1 MFERL
6 FMFVLLLLAS
16 QAALAHAEPPPP
28 IADRYC
34 HQVTP
39 IGVVAGPAWNC
50 QGEPSDY
57 EDRRLWLSA
66 APLTEELGT
75 EGATLLV
82 HQSRFEGLTVLFGY
96 ADGRIVR
103 HAVRAGDYG
112 SYWRVGGQVAFSAPQ
127 REAALTSVRLGVDRL
142 AAYQLLRTRLLPA
155 GAAARDAALAA
166 SLIGGALTLLA
177 LSSAYNLLLARASRQ
192 RFVVWHAAWVAS
204 VLIWGLLWSQLALI
218 TFPGLAGTTASRLC
232 TLLATLAIA
241 FAATCAATCPEAG
254 TVPRWLQRLVLAL
267 GWGVAAVGVP
277 LAFGPPIVIDL
288 LGPVSSVLV
297 LTVLAAVA
305 LLIGL
310 AWRRGSREARSFFL
324 AWAVPMVVLGAT
336 QLFDMGTSLFGG
348 GPQIAV
354 LFASALQTVWISVAT
369 TLNLARFCAERDAAR
384 AAQAELRE
392 LAQRD
397 PLTGLLNR
405 RGFVEHAEKALA
417 RLAKRDGAF
426 ALLLIDVD
434 HFKAINDRFGHE
446 AGDGVLQRLASRL
459 DELAGAGFH
468 AARLGGEEFA
478 LGATGLSHADL
489 PELAERVRTCLGAL
503 SLADLIGESTR
514 LSVSIGVAEAAPGST
529 FQSLY
534 RRADE
539 ALYAAKNTGR
549 NRVAHAPP
557 TTATRLGESRM
568 KAA

>member
-1 MFERL
+1 MLERL
-6 FMFVLLLLAS
+6 FLFILLLLAS
-16 QAALAHAEPPPP
+16 QAASARAAPALP

-39 IGVVAGPAWNC
+39 IGGAAGPSWNC
-50 QGEPSDY
+50 EGEPSGY
-57 EDRRLWLSA
+57 EHRRLWLSA
-66 APLTEELGT
+66 TPVAEELSA

-112 SYWRVGGQVAFSAPQ
+112 SYWRVGGQIAFSAPQ
-127 REAALTSVRLGVDRL
+127 REAPLTSVTLGVDRL
-142 AAYQLLRTRLLPA
+142 ADYQLLRTRLLPA

-192 RFVVWHAAWVAS
+192 RFVIWHAAWVAS

-218 TFPGLAGTTASRLC
+218 AFPGLAGTTASRLC

-254 TVPRWLQRLVLAL
+254 TVPRWLRRLAL
-267 GWGVAAVGVP
+267 AFGWGVAVVGVP
-277 LAFGPPIVIDL
+277 LAFGPPLVIDIF
-288 LGPVSSVLV
+288 GPVTSVLV
-297 LTVLAAVA
+297 LSVLAAVA
-305 LLIGL
+305 CLIGL

-324 AWAVPMVVLGAT
+324 AWAVPMLVLGAT

-369 TLNLARFCAERDAAR
+369 TMRLARFRAERDAAR
-384 AAQAELRE
+384 AAQAELHE

-405 RGFVEHAEKALA
+405 RGFVERAEKALA
-417 RLAKRDGAF
+417 RMAKRDEAF

-459 DELAGAGFH
+459 EELAGTGSH

-478 LGATGLSHADL
+478 LGVAGLSPPAL
-489 PELAERVRTCLGAL
+489 AELADRVRGSLGAL
-503 SLADLIGESTR
+503 ALTDLLGADGR
-514 LSVSIGVAEAAPGST
+514 LTVSIGVAEASPTST
-529 FQSLY
+529 FQTLY

-539 ALYAAKNTGR
+539 ALYAAKNAGR

-557 TTATRLGESRM
+557 ITPARLAERRM